1 MGKDAGVGV
10 RGSWW
15 GGGDE
20 RFDILRRHLLEMSN
34 FSADSVLTG
43 MIDE

>member
-1 MGKDAGVGV
+1 M
-10 RGSWW
+10 RGGAQGGGG

-43 MIDE
+43 MVDE

>member
-1 MGKDAGVGV
+1 MPVWASGGG
-10 RGSWW
+10 G

-43 MIDE
+43 MVDE